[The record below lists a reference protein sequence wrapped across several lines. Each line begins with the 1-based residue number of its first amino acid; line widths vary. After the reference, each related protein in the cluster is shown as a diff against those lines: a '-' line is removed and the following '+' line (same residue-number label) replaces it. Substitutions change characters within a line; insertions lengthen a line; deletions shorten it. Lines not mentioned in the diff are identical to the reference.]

1 MSKAR
6 TTQKAIKAA
15 YKGDIIS
22 VGYGKLQQML
32 SCMEPNYYNAGIYGW
47 NWDLYDV
54 CGVAIVTGYR
64 TFGYHNADAGICK
77 KYEEKADFVLRQ
89 NLSYQ
94 EVKNVLYSLAMEFV
108 DEVMHG

>member
-6 TTQKAIKAA
+6 TTQKAIKAV

-22 VGYGKLQQML
+22 VGYCKLQQML
-32 SCMEPNYYNAGIYGW
+32 SCMEPGYYNAGVTGW
-47 NWDLYDV
+47 NWDCYDV

-64 TFGYHNADAGICK
+64 PFGSHKADAGICK
-77 KYEEKADFVLRQ
+77 RYEQKADYVLRQ

-94 EVKNVLYSLAMEFV
+94 EVKNVLYSLAMEFI